1 MIAPISMNPISAH
14 FFIVS
19 LHVAFWLKP
28 SGLRYVNVPS
38 LRVLEK
44 DVMNELTRGLPLSF
58 TSSWPTHS
66 LLRWASDPYSDNL
79 LSCIDAFAFT

>member
-44 DVMNELTRGLPLSF
+44 EMMNELSRGYALESNQLMAHPLLVTLGF
-58 TSSWPTHS
+58 
-66 LLRWASDPYSDNL
+66 
-79 LSCIDAFAFT
+79 

>member
-19 LHVAFWLKP
+19 LHVAVWLKP

-44 DVMNELTRGLPLSF
+44 DVMNELTRG
-58 TSSWPTHS
+58 
-66 LLRWASDPYSDNL
+66 
-79 LSCIDAFAFT
+79 FAFEF